1 MVDGATRLPHL
12 HALLAQQVIHRLQL
26 RRAVEDDRF
35 ALVAVEVVQHF
46 PVAQVAG
53 DADHAFTRGQGLLQH
68 FQAMHF
74 LDQLQRALRRPDPGT
89 GTFDKGFTDIP
100 QRLAHQLLT
109 GNRVHLREAF
119 GQVDPYHVA
128 RTVGDFPHQPANTGA
143 DTLHSA
149 PGQLGKQ
156 AQHPD
161 HQGALELFHR
171 RIPYF
176 SKARIVTPQRNKAA

>member
-1 MVDGATRLPHL
+1 M
-12 HALLAQQVIHRLQL
+12 
-26 RRAVEDDRF
+26 
-35 ALVAVEVVQHF
+35 VQHF

-53 DADHAFTRGQGLLQH
+53 DADHALARGQGLLQH
-68 FQAMHF
+68 FQAVHF
-74 LDQLQRALRRPDPGT
+74 LDQLQRALRRPDPRT
-89 GTFDKGFTDIP
+89 GTFDEGFTDIL
-100 QRLAHQLLT
+100 QRAANQLLAL
-109 GNRVHLREAF
+109 GRVHLREAL
-119 GQVDPYHVA
+119 GQVDAHDIA
-128 RTVGDFPHQPANTGA
+128 RAVGDLPHQPADTGA
-143 DTLHSA
+143 DALHSA